1 MGGVQQTF
9 TLGYRQVGGNQQYS
23 RSPAQACLEQLVL
36 IYHKVLVKDGDVYT
50 AVTGRANKV
59 VATAKIL
66 LVGKYAQCSSAILL
80 VAQWDDVGLPLLLN
94 PTL

>member
-1 MGGVQQTF
+1 MKQTAA
-9 TLGYRQVGGNQQYS
+9 LSQRQVGSYLQNR
-23 RSPAQACLEQLVL
+23 RSTTHARLEQLIL

-59 VATAKIL
+59 VSTAKIL

-80 VAQWDDVGLPLLLN
+80 VAQWDDVGLALLLN